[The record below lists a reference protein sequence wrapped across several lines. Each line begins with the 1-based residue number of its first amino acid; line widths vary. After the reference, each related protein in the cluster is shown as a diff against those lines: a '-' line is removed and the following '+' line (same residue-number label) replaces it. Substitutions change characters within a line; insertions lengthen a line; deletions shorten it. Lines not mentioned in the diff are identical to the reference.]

1 MHSRWLNSK
10 SGTIVLLLPGNSTN
24 PTVLSSTGY
33 VIVLSCTL
41 GFIIQSPGMT
51 GGQAGFILGFAQ
63 SITFQLVRS
72 MELMR
77 SFETQGVTLERLA
90 EYRNLETE
98 DIDPLH
104 ELEKDHDEEHA
115 RLANWPSEGRIEAKE
130 VSARYAPD
138 MPDILHKVSF
148 SCPGGQRVGI
158 VGATGGGK
166 STLAKALFR
175 FVDISGGSITID
187 SEGKQITSLLH

>member
-1 MHSRWLNSK
+1 MIEGFRKDNWAEP
-10 SGTIVLLLPGNSTN
+10 V
-24 PTVLSSTGY
+24 VLSSTGY
-33 VIVLSCTL
+33 VLVLSCTL
-41 GFIIQSPGMT
+41 GFIIHSPGMT

-63 SITFQLVRS
+63 KITWQLVRS

-77 SFETQGVTLERLA
+77 TFETQGVALERLA

-104 ELEKDHDEEHA
+104 EPERDHGEEHA
-115 RLANWPSEGRIEAKE
+115 RLSNWPSQGKIEAKDL
-130 VSARYAPD
+130 SARYAPD

-148 SCPGGQRVGI
+148 SCPGGQRIGI

-166 STLAKALFR
+166 STLAKAIFR
-175 FVDISGGSITID
+175 FVDISSGSISID
-187 SEGKQITSLLH
+187 DEGEHTRVMLH